1 MTDLHTHIL
10 PGMDDGARDVETS
23 LEMLRMEW
31 DQGVDRVIFTPHFY
45 REEEDVSSFL
55 SRRRQALSRL
65 EQAASQLPARER
77 VALPRW
83 ELGAEVAWMPNLA
96 DREELKDL
104 CLGQSNY
111 FLLELPFTPW
121 RDQMISQLYDLLGRG
136 RFIPV
141 IAHLDRYWDRQRKE
155 QIEQLLRLG
164 VPIQLS
170 ANILLKFFS
179 RRKALRMIQRGQ
191 IFLLASDCHSLHHR
205 PPNLGPAVKV
215 LARQLG
221 WRQARLLCRRAEDVS
236 SKREEL

>member
-23 LEMLRMEW
+23 LELLRMERE
-31 DQGVDRVIFTPHFY
+31 QGVDRVVFTPHFY
-45 REEEDVSSFL
+45 REKEDVSSFL
-55 SRRRQALSRL
+55 SRRCGALSRL
-65 EQAASQLPARER
+65 EAGGGQVPARGR

-96 DREELKDL
+96 EREELKDL

-121 RDQMISQLYDLLGRG
+121 RDQMISQLYELLGRG
-136 RFIPV
+136 QFIPV
-141 IAHLDRYWDRQRKE
+141 IAHLDRYWDKQRKE
-155 QIEQLLRLG
+155 QIEQLLHLG

-179 RRKALRMIQRGQ
+179 RRKALQMIQQGQ

-215 LARQLG
+215 VARKLG
-221 WRQARLLCRRAEDVS
+221 WRQARRLCRWAEDVS
-236 SKREEL
+236 STREEL

>member
-10 PGMDDGARDVETS
+10 PGMDDGARDAETS
-23 LEMLRMEW
+23 LELLRMERE
-31 DQGVDRVIFTPHFY
+31 QGVDRVVFTPHFY
-45 REEEDVSSFL
+45 REKEDVSSFL
-55 SRRRQALSRL
+55 SRRCEALSRL
-65 EQAASQLPARER
+65 EAAAAQLPARER

-96 DREELKDL
+96 EREELKDL

-121 RDQMISQLYDLLGRG
+121 RDQMISQLYELLGRG
-136 RFIPV
+136 QFIPV
-141 IAHLDRYWDRQRKE
+141 IAHLDRYWDKQRKE
-155 QIEQLLRLG
+155 QIEQLLHLG

-179 RRKALRMIQRGQ
+179 RRKALQMIQQGQ

-215 LARQLG
+215 VARKLG
-221 WRQARLLCRRAEDVS
+221 WRQARRLCRWAEDVS
-236 SKREEL
+236 STREEL

>member
-1 MTDLHTHIL
+1 MSAFSVLIVVLRLTRLILIHI
-10 PGMDDGARDVETS
+10 T
-23 LEMLRMEW
+23 
-31 DQGVDRVIFTPHFY
+31 Q
-45 REEEDVSSFL
+45 SS
-55 SRRRQALSRL
+55 A
-65 EQAASQLPARER
+65 QLPARER

-121 RDQMISQLYDLLGRG
+121 RDQMIGQLYELLGRG
-136 RFIPV
+136 QFIPV

-164 VPIQLS
+164 VPIQIS
-170 ANILLKFFS
+170 ANILLKSFS
-179 RRKALRMIQRGQ
+179 RRKALQMIQQGQ

-215 LARQLG
+215 VARKLG
-221 WRQARLLCRRAEDVS
+221 WRQARRLCRWAEEIGV
-236 SKREEL
+236 

>member
-23 LEMLRMEW
+23 LELLRMERE
-31 DQGVDRVIFTPHFY
+31 QGVDRVVFTPHFY
-45 REEEDVSSFL
+45 REKEDVSSFL
-55 SRRRQALSRL
+55 SRRCEALSRL
-65 EQAASQLPARER
+65 EAAAAQLPARER

-121 RDQMISQLYDLLGRG
+121 RDQMIGQLYELLGRG
-136 RFIPV
+136 QFIPV
-141 IAHLDRYWDRQRKE
+141 IAHLDRYWDRQPKE
-155 QIEQLLRLG
+155 QIEQLLHLG

-179 RRKALRMIQRGQ
+179 RRKALQMIQQGQ

-215 LARQLG
+215 VARKLG
-221 WRQARLLCRRAEDVS
+221 WRQARRLCRWAEDVS
-236 SKREEL
+236 STRGEL

>member
-23 LEMLRMEW
+23 LELLRMERE
-31 DQGVDRVIFTPHFY
+31 QGVDRVVFTPHFY
-45 REEEDVSSFL
+45 REKEDVSSFL
-55 SRRRQALSRL
+55 SRRCEALSRL
-65 EQAASQLPARER
+65 EAAAAQLPARER

-96 DREELKDL
+96 EREELKDL

-121 RDQMISQLYDLLGRG
+121 RDQMISQLYELLGRG
-136 RFIPV
+136 QFIPV
-141 IAHLDRYWDRQRKE
+141 IAHLDRYWDRQPKE
-155 QIEQLLRLG
+155 QIEQLLHLG

-179 RRKALRMIQRGQ
+179 RRKALQMIQQGQ

-205 PPNLGPAVKV
+205 PPNLGPAVNV
-215 LARQLG
+215 VARKLG
-221 WRQARLLCRRAEDVS
+221 WRQARRLCRWAEDVS
-236 SKREEL
+236 STRGEL